1 MSEENESITLTPSPS
16 VELSTSMSTD
26 DSKNEEL
33 DKSKSKDIED
43 QLLKQ
48 NISLV
53 YGNDYKLKNPKKLG
67 NSFVF
72 WYIKDWPLITIGP
85 DCIYLFYLIRRYF
98 RFMSF
103 RNY

>member
-16 VELSTSMSTD
+16 IELSTSMSTD
-26 DSKNEEL
+26 DSKKEEL
-33 DKSKSKDIED
+33 DKSKDIED

-48 NISLV
+48 NISLI

-72 WYIKDWPLITIGP
+72 WYIYTVNL
-85 DCIYLFYLIRRYF
+85 LLRH
-98 RFMSF
+98 
-103 RNY
+103 

>member
-1 MSEENESITLTPSPS
+1 MAEENESITLTPSPS
-16 VELSTSMSTD
+16 IELSTSMSTD
-26 DSKNEEL
+26 DSKKEEL
-33 DKSKSKDIED
+33 DKSKDIED

-85 DCIYLFYLIRRYF
+85 DCIYFFYLIR
-98 RFMSF
+98 
-103 RNY
+103 

>member
-16 VELSTSMSTD
+16 IELSTSMSTD
-26 DSKNEEL
+26 DSKKEEL
-33 DKSKSKDIED
+33 DKSKDIED

-72 WYIKDWPLITIGP
+72 WYLKDWPLITIGP

>member
-16 VELSTSMSTD
+16 IELSTSMSTD
-26 DSKNEEL
+26 DSKKEEL
-33 DKSKSKDIED
+33 DKSKDIED

-67 NSFVF
+67 NSTVF
-72 WYIKDWPLITIGP
+72 WYIKDWPLFTIGP
-85 DCIYLFYLIRRYF
+85 DCIYLFYLIR
-98 RFMSF
+98 
-103 RNY
+103 

>member
-16 VELSTSMSTD
+16 IELSTSMSTD
-26 DSKNEEL
+26 DSKKEEL
-33 DKSKSKDIED
+33 DKSKDIED

-72 WYIKDWPLITIGP
+72 WYLKDWPLITIGP
-85 DCIYLFYLIRRYF
+85 DCIYFFYLIR
-98 RFMSF
+98 
-103 RNY
+103 

>member
-16 VELSTSMSTD
+16 IELSTSMSTD
-26 DSKNEEL
+26 DSKKEEL
-33 DKSKSKDIED
+33 DKSKDIED

-85 DCIYLFYLIRRYF
+85 DCIYFFYLIR
-98 RFMSF
+98 
-103 RNY
+103 